1 MKEKTVRLSIA
12 LPLETKEIYQRMAKA
27 AGFSLSKTIAEWL
40 ADTGDAALFT
50 SLKME
55 EARNAPIQ
63 VFNDLLSMTAGAR
76 EAILTA
82 KSDLRKTRKGAP
94 SAPARSASHPP
105 SSNTGGYGNK
115 SGSSR

>member
-27 AGFSLSKTIAEWL
+27 AGLSLSKTIAEWL

-55 EARNAPIQ
+55 EARNAPTQ

-76 EAILTA
+76 EQILEA
-82 KSDLRKTRKGAP
+82 KQSLRARRKSEP
-94 SAPARSASHPP
+94 SAASASRPP
-105 SSNTGGYGNK
+105 SSNTGVYRTRQ
-115 SGSSR
+115 GSKK